1 MGLMDI
7 TVNDAVK
14 LIRDGESI
22 IETSTEFEKEIA
34 NIYTTIDDLKNSWT
48 GESATRYTQEI
59 EKYKSDFESLAK
71 TLKQHGAL
79 AKAAGTDYNELENSI

>member
-1 MGLMDI
+1 MPFLVI
-7 TVNDAVK
+7 STVALFISPLKV
-14 LIRDGESI
+14 SA
-22 IETSTEFEKEIA
+22 TEFEKEIA

-59 EKYKSDFESLAK
+59 EKYKSDFVSLAK